1 VGILLIFSPAKE
13 ASGKP
18 WMSSRLSVKIFY
30 LQSFKI
36 LFMQNIQIGNT
47 DLKVMPINLGGNVFG
62 WTLNETESF
71 KILDGFL
78 DRGFNF
84 IDTADVYSVWGGPE
98 NKGGESET
106 IIGKWMKARGNRD
119 KVVIATK
126 VGWDFKDGRKGL
138 KADYIQKA
146 SEDSLRRLQVDYID
160 LYYNHI
166 DTGEVPLEET
176 LGAFKSLID
185 AGKVRYIAASNVPAD
200 RLKASLELASTGS
213 YPAYQALQPHYN
225 LVDKAGYDA
234 QLQQLASQYNLTV
247 FPYWSL
253 AGGFL
258 TGKYHT
264 KEDLGQSI
272 RGLHV
277 KKYLTSEGLAI
288 IDLLKE
294 LSVKYSVT
302 PAAIALAWLFF
313 TPMVG
318 APLSSATK
326 AAHLDILASVP
337 ELVGKI
343 EKSDI
348 DRLTELSDKMRYNQ
362 EG

>member
-1 VGILLIFSPAKE
+1 MKS
-13 ASGKP
+13 
-18 WMSSRLSVKIFY
+18 
-30 LQSFKI
+30 
-36 LFMQNIQIGNT
+36 IQIGHS

-62 WTLNETESF
+62 WTLDEAASF

-84 IDTADVYSVWGGPE
+84 IDTADVYSVWGGPD

-138 KADYIQKA
+138 KADYIHSA
-146 SEDSLRRLQVDYID
+146 AEDSLRRLQIDSID

-176 LGAFKSLID
+176 LGAFGELIA

-200 RLKASLELASTGS
+200 RLKASLELAKTGS

-225 LVDKAGYDA
+225 LVDKAGYNQELQHIA
-234 QLQQLASQYNLTV
+234 QQNNLTV

-258 TGKYHT
+258 TGKYKT

-277 KKYLTSEGLAI
+277 EKYLTPEGLQI
-288 IDLLKE
+288 VDLLQE
-294 LSVKYSVT
+294 LAGKYQTS
-302 PAAIALAWLFF
+302 AAALALAWLFF

-326 AAHLDILASVP
+326 TTHLDILAAVP
-337 ELVGKI
+337 DLVEKI

-348 DRLTELSDKMRYNQ
+348 ERLTALSDKMVYNTDQ
-362 EG
+362 

>member
-1 VGILLIFSPAKE
+1 MKS
-13 ASGKP
+13 
-18 WMSSRLSVKIFY
+18 
-30 LQSFKI
+30 
-36 LFMQNIQIGNT
+36 IQIGNSE
-47 DLKVMPINLGGNVFG
+47 LKVMPINLGGNVFG
-62 WTLNETESF
+62 WTLNEAESF
-71 KILDGFL
+71 KILDGFVE
-78 DRGFNF
+78 RGFNF
-84 IDTADVYSVWGGPE
+84 IDTADVYSVWGGPD

-106 IIGKWMKARGNRD
+106 IIGKWMQARGNRD

-138 KADYIQKA
+138 KADYIRKA
-146 SEDSLRRLQVDYID
+146 AEDSLKRLQVDAID

-176 LGAFKSLID
+176 LGAFKDLID

-200 RLKASLELASTGS
+200 RLKASLELAKTGS
-213 YPAYQALQPHYN
+213 YPTYQALQPHFN
-225 LVDKAGYDA
+225 LVEQAGYDKD
-234 QLQQLASQYNLTV
+234 LQQIATEYNLTV

-258 TGKYHT
+258 TGKYRT
-264 KEDLGQSI
+264 KADLEQSI

-277 KKYLTSEGLAI
+277 KKYLTPTGLNIVDKLQQLA
-288 IDLLKE
+288 E
-294 LSVKYSVT
+294 KYQTT
-302 PAAIALAWLFF
+302 PAAVAMAWLFF

-337 ELVGKI
+337 DLAARIAQE
-343 EKSDI
+343 DI
-348 DRLTELSDKMRYNQ
+348 DYLTELSGKMTYNTAK
-362 EG
+362 

>member
-1 VGILLIFSPAKE
+1 MKS
-13 ASGKP
+13 
-18 WMSSRLSVKIFY
+18 
-30 LQSFKI
+30 
-36 LFMQNIQIGNT
+36 IQIGNT

-62 WTLNETESF
+62 WTLNEAESF

-78 DRGFNF
+78 ERGFNF
-84 IDTADVYSVWGGPE
+84 IDTADVYSVWGGPD

-106 IIGKWMKARGNRD
+106 IIGKWMHARGNRN

-138 KADYIQKA
+138 KADYIRRA

-166 DTGEVPLEET
+166 DSGEVPLEET
-176 LGAFKSLID
+176 LGAFKELVD

-200 RLKASLELASTGS
+200 RIQASLDLAATGS

-225 LVDKAGYDA
+225 LVDKAGYGPD
-234 QLQQLASQYNLTV
+234 LQKLARQHNLTV

-258 TGKYHT
+258 TGKYRT

-277 KKYLTSEGLAI
+277 KKYLTPEGLLI
-288 IDLLKE
+288 VDLLQE
-294 LSVKYSVT
+294 LAGKYAVT

-318 APLSSATK
+318 APLASATK
-326 AAHLDILASVP
+326 TSHLDILASVP
-337 ELVGKI
+337 DLVTRI
-343 EKSDI
+343 EKADI
-348 DRLTELSDKMRYNQ
+348 ERLTALSDNMQYIQ

>member
-1 VGILLIFSPAKE
+1 MKS
-13 ASGKP
+13 
-18 WMSSRLSVKIFY
+18 
-30 LQSFKI
+30 
-36 LFMQNIQIGNT
+36 IQIGHS

-62 WTLNETESF
+62 WTLDEAASF

-84 IDTADVYSVWGGPE
+84 IDTADVYSVWGGPD

-106 IIGKWMKARGNRD
+106 IIGRWIKARGNRD

-138 KADYIQKA
+138 KGDYIRRA
-146 SEDSLRRLQVDYID
+146 AEDSLRRLQIDTID

-176 LGAFKSLID
+176 LDAFKDLVE

-200 RLKASLELASTGS
+200 RLKASLELAKTGS
-213 YPAYQALQPHYN
+213 YPVYQALQPHYN
-225 LVDKAGYDA
+225 LVDKAGYGED
-234 QLQQLASQYNLTV
+234 LQQIARQYNLTV

-258 TGKYHT
+258 TGKYRT
-264 KEDLGQSI
+264 EQDLGQSI

-277 KKYLTSEGLAI
+277 KKYMTPAGLQVV
-288 IDLLKE
+288 DLLQE
-294 LSVKYSVT
+294 LAGKYQVT
-302 PAAIALAWLFF
+302 PAALALSWLFF

-326 AAHLDILASVP
+326 PAHLDIVAESVD
-337 ELVGKI
+337 LVDKV
-343 EKSDI
+343 EKDDI
-348 DRLTELSDKMRYNQ
+348 DRLTELSDKMVYADSK
-362 EG
+362 

>member
-1 VGILLIFSPAKE
+1 
-13 ASGKP
+13 
-18 WMSSRLSVKIFY
+18 M
-30 LQSFKI
+30 QS
-36 LFMQNIQIGNT
+36 IQIG
-47 DLKVMPINLGGNVFG
+47 DSALRVMPINLGGNVFG
-62 WTLNETESF
+62 WTLNERESF

-84 IDTADVYSVWGGPE
+84 IDTADVYSVWGGPD

-106 IIGKWMKARGNRD
+106 IIGKWMRARGNRD

-138 KADYIQKA
+138 KADYIRQA
-146 SEDSLRRLQVDYID
+146 AEDSLRRLQVDAID

-176 LGAFKSLID
+176 LGAFKTLID
-185 AGKVRYIAASNVPAD
+185 AGKVRYIAASNVPAQ
-200 RLKASLELASTGS
+200 RLTASLELAKTGS

-225 LVDKAGYDA
+225 LVDTAGYGSD
-234 QLQQLASQYNLTV
+234 LQQIAKAYNLTV

-258 TGKYHT
+258 TGKYRT
-264 KEDLGQSI
+264 KADLDQSI

-277 KKYLTSEGLAI
+277 KKYLTPQGVKIVDVLQQLAG
-288 IDLLKE
+288 
-294 LSVKYSVT
+294 KYQT
-302 PAAIALAWLFF
+302 TAAAVALAWLYF

-326 AAHLDILASVP
+326 ESHLDILAIVP
-337 ELVGKI
+337 DLAAKI
-343 EKSDI
+343 EKEDI
-348 DRLTELSDKMRYNQ
+348 DRLTELSGQMTFNT
-362 EG
+362 EN

>member
-1 VGILLIFSPAKE
+1 MKS
-13 ASGKP
+13 
-18 WMSSRLSVKIFY
+18 
-30 LQSFKI
+30 
-36 LFMQNIQIGNT
+36 IQIGHS

-62 WTLNETESF
+62 WTLDEVASF

-84 IDTADVYSVWGGPE
+84 IDTADVYSVWGGPD

-138 KADYIQKA
+138 KADYIRSA
-146 SEDSLRRLQVDYID
+146 AEDSLRRLQIDTID

-176 LGAFKSLID
+176 LGAFGELIA

-200 RLKASLELASTGS
+200 RLKASLELAKTGN
-213 YPAYQALQPHYN
+213 YPLYQALQPHYN
-225 LVDKAGYDA
+225 LVDKAGYNQ
-234 QLQQLASQYNLTV
+234 QLQRIAQQNNLTV

-258 TGKYHT
+258 TGKYRT

-277 KKYLTSEGLAI
+277 EKYLTPEGLQI
-288 IDLLKE
+288 VDLLQE
-294 LSVKYSVT
+294 LAGKYQT
-302 PAAIALAWLFF
+302 TAAALALAWLFF

-326 AAHLDILASVP
+326 ASHLDILAAVP
-337 ELVGKI
+337 DLVEKI
-343 EKSDI
+343 EKTDI
-348 DRLTELSDKMRYNQ
+348 DRLTALSDKMVYNTDQ
-362 EG
+362 